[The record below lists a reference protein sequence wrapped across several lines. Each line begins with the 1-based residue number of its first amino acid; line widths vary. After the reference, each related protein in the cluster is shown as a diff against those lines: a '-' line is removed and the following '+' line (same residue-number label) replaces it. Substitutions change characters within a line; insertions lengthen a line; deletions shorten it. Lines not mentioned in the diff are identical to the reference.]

1 MTAGV
6 VAAVTGPMAQ
16 FLRYESRSVVTNMLI
31 LLGYAFLVL
40 GAATLL
46 AILVGD
52 LWFPGRWRERVILG
66 RRVAPIDAS
75 EADDPIK
82 ALRAQKSYFLQ
93 FSALVAVFVGLA
105 VFAFQKG
112 TGFSLEESYQR
123 TTLRSDSVEPK
134 LELVSELG
142 EQRRDDRVPQALEI
156 LDSVWRDETQ
166 PLEVRRAALTAL
178 GQVGDYLS
186 DAVDRWREQGRRT
199 SWQGETLTGLRASLA
214 PALRKFHETA
224 PPSLRAYVTYVLG
237 AIHDDESRALFLN
250 DLKAFPDESS
260 DEHRTALLAL
270 GVARQLEALPDVAA
284 LANDGKERDDDTF
297 ALLAWVARE
306 LMFTF
311 QRYYQKT
318 DEDDIPEEMRAA
330 AERLWRYYGEVA
342 ATGAA
347 ERRCTAAV
355 VLTQARDV
363 RLREVLFRAFDA
375 PGAGEIICGYAR
387 VTAVTGT
394 VRTLGEDGQELRQRL
409 IDALALVSLGDDVV
423 TRWARDRLM
432 HVSDDSENVRYLLND
447 LLAKLGQPK
456 VTGTPVPRE
465 TPKPEPEPEPD
476 AGAAAEVAPDAGAAA
491 EVAPD
496 AGAEEPAPDA
506 VPDAPSA
513 KATQNSPTDGAPA
526 P

>member
-1 MTAGV
+1 M
-6 VAAVTGPMAQ
+6 AVQRKLDSDSHLYLIDGSGYIFRAYHALPPLT
-16 FLRYESRSVVTNMLI
+16 RSDGTPVGAVQGFCNMLWK
-31 LLGYAFLVL
+31 LLEDLKGEDQPSHLAVIFDHSGKSFRNDLYDQYKANRPPAPEDLVPQFPLIRDATRAFGVPCIEL
-40 GAATLL
+40 
-46 AILVGD
+46 
-52 LWFPGRWRERVILG
+52 ENY
-66 RRVAPIDAS
+66 
-75 EADDPIK
+75 EADDLIATYTRQAREAGARVTIVSSDKDLMQLIEDGQVTLFDTMKNKRIDSEGVREKFGVTPDKVIEVQ
-82 ALRAQKSYFLQ
+82 ALI
-93 FSALVAVFVGLA
+93 G
-105 VFAFQKG
+105 
-112 TGFSLEESYQR
+112 
-123 TTLRSDSVEPK
+123 DSVDNVPGVPGIGPK
-134 LELVSELG
+134 TAAELIETYGDLENLLAHAEEIKQPKRRENLIEHAEAARMSKTLVILKQDCELPEAMDAFG
-142 EQRRDDRVPQALEI
+142 
-156 LDSVWRDETQ
+156 
-166 PLEVRRAALTAL
+166 TA
-178 GQVGDYLS
+178 DP
-186 DAVDRWREQGRRT
+186 DA
-199 SWQGETLTGLRASLA
+199 ETLTG
-214 PALRKFHETA
+214 F
-224 PPSLRAYVTYVLG
+224 LG
-237 AIHDDESRALFLN
+237 R
-250 DLKAFPDESS
+250 
-260 DEHRTALLAL
+260 
-270 GVARQLEALPDVAA
+270 
-284 LANDGKERDDDTF
+284 
-297 ALLAWVARE
+297 
-306 LMFTF
+306 
-311 QRYYQKT
+311 
-318 DEDDIPEEMRAA
+318 
-330 AERLWRYYGEVA
+330 
-342 ATGAA
+342 
-347 ERRCTAAV
+347 TAAV

-465 TPKPEPEPEPD
+465 TPPPEPD